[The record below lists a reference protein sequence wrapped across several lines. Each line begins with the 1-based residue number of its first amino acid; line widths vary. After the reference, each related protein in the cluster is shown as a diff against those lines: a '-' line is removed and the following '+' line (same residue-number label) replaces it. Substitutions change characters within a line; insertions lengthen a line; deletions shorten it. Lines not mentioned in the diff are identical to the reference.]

1 MKGCQSISRVY
12 GESLALLVPS
22 VRDAPSGVVNNL
34 VEAHSYVLNE
44 QESRFRATYIATVQS
59 DAGRFD
65 LKVFVTLYSEVDKD
79 LQVKTSCIMSNC
91 FTCFSEMTL
100 LFTCWCNQLRILI
113 SLIVEWTQV

>member
-1 MKGCQSISRVY
+1 M
-12 GESLALLVPS
+12 
-22 VRDAPSGVVNNL
+22 RDAPSGVVNNL

-65 LKVFVTLYSEVDKD
+65 RKVFVTLYSEVDKD
-79 LQVKTSCIMSNC
+79 LQVKTSCINC

-113 SLIVEWTQV
+113 LLIVEWTQV